1 MSESERIY
9 SSAQVAKL
17 LDLSGGMVRRYSL
30 ALERLTGEAI
40 PQDPRDGRQFSE
52 RHLQTLQAA
61 RRFVLGHRG
70 LSVEEGIRR
79 ALGLAEE
86 PTELPLNPSVMTG
99 GAEVARVFAE
109 ALQRYGEPLLT
120 EVRTLRESNEDMARE
135 LAALR
140 REVGEMRALPPSG
153 TEVEPSSVKVVE
165 PQRREQQE
173 WISETSRRG
182 SGVGVRRPT
191 DGGDEDSTF
200 IRLARRLEG
209 LLRRR

>member
-1 MSESERIY
+1 MSESERVY

-70 LSVEEGIRR
+70 LSVEEGIRK

-86 PTELPLNPSVMTG
+86 PVELPLNPSVMTG
-99 GAEVARVFAE
+99 GAEVAQMFSE
-109 ALQRYGEPLLT
+109 ALRRYGEPLLT
-120 EVRTLRESNEDMARE
+120 EVRTLRESNEAMVEE
-135 LAALR
+135 LVALR
-140 REVGEMRALPPSG
+140 REVGELRALPPSSPVG
-153 TEVEPSSVKVVE
+153 SESNQLKVVE
-165 PQRREQQE
+165 PQRAEQQRWVE
-173 WISETSRRG
+173 DVPVDEAL
-182 SGVGVRRPT
+182 GVRKFRD
-191 DGGDEDSTF
+191 DGV
-200 IRLARRLEG
+200 LVKMARRLEG